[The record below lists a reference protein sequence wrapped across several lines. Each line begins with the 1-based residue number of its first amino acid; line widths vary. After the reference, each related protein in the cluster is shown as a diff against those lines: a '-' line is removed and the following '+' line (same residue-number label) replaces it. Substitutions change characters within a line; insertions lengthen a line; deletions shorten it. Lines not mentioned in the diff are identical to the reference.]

1 MNGQDEKQDEKEMQ
15 KREEKSPE
23 EKSWEEKYRR
33 DPVGTLIWAVIFIWA
48 GLVLLA
54 NNLGLID
61 RLVSPLAERTG
72 YDFLE
77 GFEVWS
83 IILIGAG
90 VLFLI
95 EILVRLLIPEYRR
108 PVVGTLIFAVILIGI
123 GLGDLWSWNL
133 VWPLILI
140 VLGGSI
146 ILRGLIRK

>member
-15 KREEKSPE
+15 KREEKSAE

-33 DPVGTLIWAVIFIWA
+33 DPVGTLIWALIFIWA
-48 GLVLLA
+48 GLALLA

-83 IILIGAG
+83 LILIGAG
-90 VLFLI
+90 VLFLV
-95 EILVRLLIPEYRR
+95 EILIRLLIPEYRR
-108 PVVGTLIFAVILIGI
+108 PVIGSLIFAVILIGV

-140 VLGGSI
+140 VLGLSI
-146 ILRGLIRK
+146 ILRGFARK